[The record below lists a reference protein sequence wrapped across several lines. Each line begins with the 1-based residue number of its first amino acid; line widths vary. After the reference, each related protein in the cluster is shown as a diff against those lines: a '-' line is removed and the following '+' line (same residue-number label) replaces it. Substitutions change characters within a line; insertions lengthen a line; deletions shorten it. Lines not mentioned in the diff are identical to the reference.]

1 MLEGIMNRLGFNG
14 LGKQTKTI
22 EETKAP
28 EQKKLPPTNPELLKA
43 NEELNNMSKDN
54 KTDALLKNT
63 AIISSEFL
71 QFKDRI
77 ETMMKDIP
85 SINEELKI
93 MNKKLNEF
101 SDVETMAEMNQKLDN
116 LKDIVNQLREA
127 IQENM
132 GAPSE
137 IEEAD
142 ALEADAEEADAEEAE
157 AEEADALEADALEAD
172 AEEATTD
179 ELDAEAES
187 EDSGN
192 ASQAGG
198 ARKTKSKKQSRKTK
212 RKQRTVK
219 RKKYVKNKKSH
230 RKSRN

>member
-93 MNKKLNEF
+93 MNKKINKF

-132 GAPSE
+132 GGPQE

-142 ALEADAEEADAEEAE
+142 AALAEAEEAE

>member
-22 EETKAP
+22 EEIKAP

-93 MNKKLNEF
+93 MNKKINKF

-132 GAPSE
+132 GGPQE

-142 ALEADAEEADAEEAE
+142 ALEADAL
-157 AEEADALEADALEAD
+157 EADALEADALEAD

>member
-1 MLEGIMNRLGFNG
+1 MLAALQKMIGING

-28 EQKKLPPTNPELLKA
+28 EQEKVPPTNPELLKA

-54 KTDALLKNT
+54 RTDALLKNT

-101 SDVETMAEMNQKLDN
+101 SDVETMTEMNQKLDN
-116 LKDIVNQLREA
+116 LKDIVNQLSEA

-132 GAPSE
+132 GAPQE
-137 IEEAD
+137 IEAAD
-142 ALEADAEEADAEEAE
+142 TLEAEDEEAE
-157 AEEADALEADALEAD
+157 LDEAEDAELDEEAEFD
-172 AEEATTD
+172 EEATTD
-179 ELDAEAES
+179 ELDAEAEP
-187 EDSGN
+187 EDSGI

-198 ARKTKSKKQSRKTK
+198 ARKPKSKKQSRKTK

-219 RKKYVKNKKSH
+219 RKKNVKNKKSH

>member
-1 MLEGIMNRLGFNG
+1 MLARIMNQLGLNN

-28 EQKKLPPTNPELLKA
+28 EQEKLPPTNPELLKA

-63 AIISSEFL
+63 AIISSELL

-85 SINEELKI
+85 SINEQLKI
-93 MNKKLNEF
+93 MNKKLKEF

-116 LKDIVNQLREA
+116 LKDIVNQLSAA

-132 GAPSE
+132 GAPQE

-142 ALEADAEEADAEEAE
+142 AALAE
-157 AEEADALEADALEAD
+157 AEET
-172 AEEATTD
+172 TTD
-179 ELDAEAES
+179 ELDAEAEPEP
-187 EDSGN
+187 EDSGI

-219 RKKYVKNKKSH
+219 RKKNVKNKKSH